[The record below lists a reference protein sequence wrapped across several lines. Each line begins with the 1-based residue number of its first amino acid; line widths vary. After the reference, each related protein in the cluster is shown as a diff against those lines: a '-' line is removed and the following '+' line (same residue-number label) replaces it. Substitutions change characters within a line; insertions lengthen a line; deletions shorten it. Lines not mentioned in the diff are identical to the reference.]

1 MEQSRI
7 RFFSRLQQFLTQQ
20 IRFKSD
26 LAHYSSQLSQLA
38 LRHSACAYDSLCQEV
53 PRRQLGGLLVSRLRF
68 HRRRGRCFP
77 LLPSVVRRPSALA
90 RNPSRDR
97 RRVVIF
103 DLELSSPMVRK
114 VRAMLLT
121 LILMDQT
128 STTRITLVVR
138 TLTQQVRPAPVG
150 AAALPS

>member
-1 MEQSRI
+1 M
-7 RFFSRLQQFLTQQ
+7 
-20 IRFKSD
+20 
-26 LAHYSSQLSQLA
+26 
-38 LRHSACAYDSLCQEV
+38 
-53 PRRQLGGLLVSRLRF
+53 
-68 HRRRGRCFP
+68 
-77 LLPSVVRRPSALA
+77 
-90 RNPSRDR
+90 
-97 RRVVIF
+97 IF

-138 TLTQQVRPAPVG
+138 TLAQQVRAAPVG